1 MVAHNSD
8 NPQIVIV
15 GADIVAA
22 AEGFP
27 GLLWIVDDGEEIIA
41 SLWKLN
47 VIFRADRESVANIT
61 AIAKWGLV

>member
-41 SLWKLN
+41 PLWKLN